1 MNNFSKQILI
11 GLAALAA
18 VAYLGLQLSLNIGT
32 MIDIDYATYATAN
45 DDITTDAYFFRE
57 ETVLT
62 SQYRGTNTYFY
73 SDGEKVAL
81 GSDVVA
87 VYASSSAASLQ
98 AKINSLNRKIKLLEM
113 SSVTKTYSTS
123 DISRMDETISDDILS
138 ILKAV
143 DDGSIYNATLGETDL
158 LITLNRRRSVLG
170 VTVSYDMQ
178 IDSYKAQ
185 KQQLEARLSGSSAI
199 QKAPVSG
206 IFYSTVDGY
215 ENIFTKKT
223 VDTMTMED
231 YYALSSATPDQSL
244 LGGATGKLVTSS
256 KWYISV
262 CLDKREAARLTDG
275 KSSSYKYK
283 VSFPYSGDRTVAMK
297 LERKISQ
304 TDFDTVVLIFSSG
317 EAIEGFNFTRAQPV
331 NITRETYTGLRI
343 PVSALRIVDGQ
354 KGVYALDGNVVI
366 FKTAE
371 PLYEDN
377 GYYICA
383 LPDRTK
389 PDTRDAKKL
398 SLHDVVVTTSK
409 GIEVGKIVS

>member
-87 VYASSSAASLQ
+87 VYASSSDASLQ

-158 LITLNRRRSVLG
+158 LITLNRRRSILR
-170 VTVSYDMQ
+170 S
-178 IDSYKAQ
+178 SSLKPASRA
-185 KQQLEARLSGSSAI
+185 ARRYRRLPFRAYSI
-199 QKAPVSG
+199 RR
-206 IFYSTVDGY
+206 STV
-215 ENIFTKKT
+215 TKTYSPKKP
-223 VDTMTMED
+223 
-231 YYALSSATPDQSL
+231 LTP
-244 LGGATGKLVTSS
+244 
-256 KWYISV
+256 
-262 CLDKREAARLTDG
+262 
-275 KSSSYKYK
+275 
-283 VSFPYSGDRTVAMK
+283 
-297 LERKISQ
+297 
-304 TDFDTVVLIFSSG
+304 
-317 EAIEGFNFTRAQPV
+317 
-331 NITRETYTGLRI
+331 
-343 PVSALRIVDGQ
+343 
-354 KGVYALDGNVVI
+354 
-366 FKTAE
+366 
-371 PLYEDN
+371 
-377 GYYICA
+377 
-383 LPDRTK
+383 
-389 PDTRDAKKL
+389 
-398 SLHDVVVTTSK
+398 
-409 GIEVGKIVS
+409 